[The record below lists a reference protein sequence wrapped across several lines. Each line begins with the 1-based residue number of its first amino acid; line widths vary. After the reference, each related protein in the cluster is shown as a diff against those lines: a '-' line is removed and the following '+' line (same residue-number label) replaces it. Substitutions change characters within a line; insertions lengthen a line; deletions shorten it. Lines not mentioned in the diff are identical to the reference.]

1 MQLKIKKTTQEEIFI
16 ETPKYYQTYATI
28 IKLCEKGL
36 TKVGDDMMFHYP
48 VTQSD
53 YFINEVMELLQSG
66 KEVEEQVF
74 IDKLETAI
82 VTIKNI
88 VYEK

>member
-53 YFINEVMELLQSG
+53 YFIKEVMELLESG
-66 KEVEEQVF
+66 KEVEEQLF
-74 IDKLETAI
+74 IDKLETTI
-82 VTIKNI
+82 VTLKNI